1 MSVAEKEVADIIE
14 KRYEHGFVTDIETES
29 AAPGLDESTVRF
41 ISARKNEPT
50 WMLDLRLQALA
61 HWQTLRE
68 PDWSSI
74 HHPPIDYQAISY
86 YSAPKKKPGLKSL
99 HEVDPAL
106 LDTYNKLGIPIEEQK
121 ALAGVAVDAVFD
133 SVSVATTFRENLAEA
148 GVIFC
153 SISEAIREY
162 PEQVRKYLGSVVSY
176 RDNFFASLNAAVFS
190 DVRLSIYPKG
200 CAARW
205 SCRPAFG
212 LTQPIPGNSS
222 VP

>member
-133 SVSVATTFRENLAEA
+133 SVSVATTFRENLAECRCHFLFHFRSHSRVSRA
-148 GVIFC
+148 GAQI
-153 SISEAIREY
+153 
-162 PEQVRKYLGSVVSY
+162 P
-176 RDNFFASLNAAVFS
+176 
-190 DVRLSIYPKG
+190 RLRG
-200 CAARW
+200 V
-205 SCRPAFG
+205 
-212 LTQPIPGNSS
+212 LPG
-222 VP
+222 